1 MSKNKKIKIPN
12 NTTEAKEIVKNHVVE
27 TKNNISDNYI
37 YAYVMAKNN
46 DEDKKWLVELWD
58 KHSKESKDGQAY
70 LSAGAIDDLLKRFP
84 EVQEKLDKYKAAKE
98 EKNKKRN
105 LDDYINAL
113 RKEIK

>member
-1 MSKNKKIKIPN
+1 
-12 NTTEAKEIVKNHVVE
+12 
-27 TKNNISDNYI
+27 
-37 YAYVMAKNN
+37 MAKNN

-70 LSAGAIDDLLKRFP
+70 LSAGAIDDFLKRFP